1 MKKRRQKD
9 NHTDRQTQGKKT
21 KEQNVRKKERQ

>member
-9 NHTDRQTQGKKT
+9 NHTYRQTQGKKT
-21 KEQNVRKKERQ
+21 KEQKCKKERQ